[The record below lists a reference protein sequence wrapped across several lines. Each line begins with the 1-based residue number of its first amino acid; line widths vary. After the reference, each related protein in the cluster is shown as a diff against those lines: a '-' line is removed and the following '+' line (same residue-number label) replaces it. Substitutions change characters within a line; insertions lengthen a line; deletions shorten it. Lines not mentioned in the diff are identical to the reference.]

1 MKYSIQLI
9 SKKNFKMIAKIWKES
24 LTDNIYSI
32 LGNKFIFKYLN
43 FFFYSN
49 NCGFIIKIKKK
60 IVGFILFG
68 DDNYLN
74 KLIIKKYF
82 LKVSFRLIILLFSKK
97 NFFWYILKLFIFIIF
112 YNLKYRSLYERNK
125 IELLIICVK
134 KKNQNNGIGSE
145 LLHYSISYLKKN
157 FITKYNKIIVK
168 TVLTNIKNIR
178 FYKKNSFK
186 YYKTIYPMIFFKKSL

>member
-24 LTDNIYSI
+24 LSDNIYSI

-97 NFFWYILKLFIFIIF
+97 NFFGYILKLFIFIIF
-112 YNLKYRSLYERNK
+112 YNLKYRSLKKRNK

-134 KKNQNNGIGSE
+134 KKIRIMVSDLN
-145 LLHYSISYLKKN
+145 YY
-157 FITKYNKIIVK
+157 IIV
-168 TVLTNIKNIR
+168 
-178 FYKKNSFK
+178 
-186 YYKTIYPMIFFKKSL
+186 SLI